1 MSIERA
7 IPAAST
13 LEHLSPLFPALEPDV
28 IPVIAGPC
36 SAESR
41 VQVLETAR
49 QIAAT
54 GCVSAFRAGLWKPR
68 THPGGFEG
76 VGAEGLAWLAEVK
89 AATGMPVATEVATRE
104 HVEAA
109 IAAGIDIIWIGAR
122 TSANPFAVQEIA
134 DALSTVANR
143 VAVLVKNP
151 VNPDIELWIGAL
163 QRIRLAGVRRLAAVH
178 RGFSA
183 YGRHLYRNPPQ
194 WRIPIE
200 LKRRYPQL
208 PVYCDP
214 SHIGGERSLV
224 GGVARKAMEIG
235 FDGLIVESHC
245 SPECALSDK
254 SQQLTP
260 ESLAALL
267 GTLVARHGGACATD
281 DLTLMRR
288 QIDQID
294 DELLSLLSQRMM
306 VSDKIGTYKREHNM
320 SVVQTTRYTAL
331 INRLGDA
338 AQSLG
343 LAPDFVAALFETIH
357 EESVRRQLSPEQ

>member
-1 MSIERA
+1 MTIERA
-7 IPAAST
+7 TTPSLGS
-13 LEHLSPLFPALEPDV
+13 LEPLFGELNDDT

-41 VQVLETAR
+41 EQVVETAR
-49 QIAAT
+49 QLAST
-54 GCVSAFRAGLWKPR
+54 GRVRAFRAGLWKPR

-76 VGAEGLAWLAEVK
+76 VGVEGLTWLAEAK
-89 AATGMPVATEVATRE
+89 AVTGMRVATEVATRE

-109 IAAGIDIIWIGAR
+109 LAAGVDIIWIGAR

-134 DALSTVANR
+134 DALKAASSS

-163 QRIRLAGVRRLAAVH
+163 QRLRLAGVRRLAAVH

-183 YGRHLYRNPPQ
+183 YGRHIYRNPPQ

-200 LKRRYPQL
+200 LKRRYPRL

-214 SHIGGERSLV
+214 SHIGGERGLV
-224 GGVARKAMEIG
+224 EGVARKAMEIG

-245 SPECALSDK
+245 RPESALSDK

-260 ESLAALL
+260 ASLGALL
-267 GTLVARHGGACATD
+267 AKLVARRSTPCITD
-281 DLTLMRR
+281 DLTLLRR

-294 DELLSLLSQRMM
+294 DELLSLLSQRMTI
-306 VSDKIGTYKREHNM
+306 SDKIGAYKRDHNM

-338 AQSLG
+338 AQRLG
-343 LAPDFVAALFETIH
+343 LAPEFVASLFETIH
-357 EESVRRQLSPEQ
+357 EESVRRQLTSEQ